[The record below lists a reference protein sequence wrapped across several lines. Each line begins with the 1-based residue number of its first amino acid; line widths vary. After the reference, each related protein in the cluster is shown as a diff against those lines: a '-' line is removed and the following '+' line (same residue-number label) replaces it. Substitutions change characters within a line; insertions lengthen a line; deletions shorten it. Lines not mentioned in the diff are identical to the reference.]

1 MYLCFY
7 MYAFVN
13 SVIEAILSE
22 TTSAPDGARRQLI
35 AQLYVTV
42 IQRLPGA
49 ADVARQAGGD
59 GGASGQLHG
68 MHREMCGAVEHR
80 ATVVCLEIEPEI
92 RGNLMVE
99 RDRKGGCW

>member
-49 ADVARQAGGD
+49 ADDDVARQAGGD

-68 MHREMCGAVEHR
+68 MHRMKCVEQWSTGQR
-80 ATVVCLEIEPEI
+80 
-92 RGNLMVE
+92 
-99 RDRKGGCW
+99 